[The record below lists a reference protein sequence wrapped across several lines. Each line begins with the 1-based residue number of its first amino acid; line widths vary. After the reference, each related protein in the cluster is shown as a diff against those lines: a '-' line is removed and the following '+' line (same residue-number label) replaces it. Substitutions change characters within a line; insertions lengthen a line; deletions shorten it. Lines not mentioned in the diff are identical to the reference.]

1 MKVYE
6 EDIIAAISTPIGEGA
21 ISIVRISGKG
31 SHRLADKIFQGK
43 TKLSDA
49 KTHTLH
55 YGKVITSETLMID
68 EVLAAVFKE
77 PNSYTAEDMVEFN
90 CHGGWY
96 VTNRI
101 LQEILSNGARL
112 AEPGEFTK
120 RAFLNGKIDLLQA
133 EAIADL
139 IKAKSEIAH
148 RASILQLEGNLSK
161 KIRSILD
168 KLTNLISLIELE
180 LDFVEENIIF
190 TNLQNTAKEINDII
204 AELNLLIKSFEYGK
218 VCREGVKVIIA
229 GKPNSG
235 KSSLLNRLLEENRA
249 IVTPIPGTTRDSIE
263 ENFVIKGALFKLV
276 DTAGIRLTIDS
287 IEIEG
292 VRRAYEK
299 IDQSDLVLFVIDV
312 SNIVL
317 HEDLHLIN
325 DIISKR
331 KTLVIVFNKI
341 DLVSNTFE
349 VLDVIINKLGSLSKV
364 KISALKGDGIEDLKE
379 IIFDTSVTKKQTL
392 PEGSI
397 YITNEWHKQ
406 ALVRSRDSLILALES
421 TIKGLSGE
429 FIALDLRA
437 SIDALGQIIGKVT
450 SDDILNN
457 IFSKFCIGK

>member
-31 SHRLADKIFQGK
+31 SNQLADKIFQGK
-43 TKLSDA
+43 TKLSEA

-55 YGKVITSETLMID
+55 YGTLKTSENLMID

-101 LQEILSNGARL
+101 LQEIISNGARL

-120 RAFLNGKIDLLQA
+120 RAYLNGKIDLIQA

-148 RASILQLEGNLSK
+148 KASILQLEGNLSK

-168 KLTNLISLIELE
+168 KLTNLISLVELE

-190 TNLQNTAKEINDII
+190 TNSKNTAKKICFII
-204 AELNLLIKSFEYGK
+204 DELNLLINSFEYGK

-249 IVTPIPGTTRDSIE
+249 IVTPIPGTTRDIIE
-263 ENFVIKGALFKLV
+263 ENFIINGALFKLV
-276 DTAGIRLTIDS
+276 DTAGIRLTTDT

-299 IDQSDLVLFVIDV
+299 IDQSDIVLFVID
-312 SNIVL
+312 
-317 HEDLHLIN
+317 IN
-325 DIISKR
+325 DIVPSEDIRIMNDIHSKG
-331 KTLVIVFNKI
+331 KALVIVFNKI
-341 DLVSNTFE
+341 DLINNTTQYF
-349 VLDVIINKLGSLSKV
+349 DDIISKLGLLAKV
-364 KISALKGDGIEDLKE
+364 RISALRGDGIEELKE
-379 IIFDTSVTKKQTL
+379 IIFQTSVLNKQTQ

-397 YITNEWHKQ
+397 YITNEWHKEV
-406 ALVRSRDSLILALES
+406 LVKSRESLILALDS
-421 TIKGLSGE
+421 TSKGLSGE
-429 FIALDLRA
+429 FIALDLKT

-450 SDDILNN
+450 SEDILNN

>member
-31 SHRLADKIFQGK
+31 SNQLADKIFQGK
-43 TKLSDA
+43 TKLSEA
-49 KTHTLH
+49 KTHTLQ
-55 YGKVITSETLMID
+55 YGTLKTSENLLID

-96 VTNRI
+96 VTNQVLKEII
-101 LQEILSNGARL
+101 LKGARL

-120 RAFLNGKIDLLQA
+120 RAYLNGKIDLIQA

-139 IKAKSEIAH
+139 IKAKSETAH
-148 RASILQLEGNLSK
+148 RASISQLEGNLSK

-180 LDFVEENIIF
+180 LDFSEENIIF
-190 TNLQNTAKEINDII
+190 TNIKNTAKEITSVTE
-204 AELNLLIKSFEYGK
+204 ELNLLIKSFEYGK

-276 DTAGIRLTIDS
+276 DTAGIRLTTDS

-292 VRRAYEK
+292 VRRTYEK
-299 IDQSDLVLFVIDV
+299 IDQSDLVLFVID
-312 SNIVL
+312 
-317 HEDLHLIN
+317 IN
-325 DIISKR
+325 DIVPSEDINLINYIHSKE
-331 KTLVIVFNKI
+331 KPLVIVFNKI
-341 DLVSNTFE
+341 DLVNNVPRS
-349 VLDVIINKLGSLSKV
+349 LDDIISKLGSLSKV
-364 KISALKGDGIEDLKE
+364 KISALRGDGIEDLKE
-379 IIFDTSVTKKQTL
+379 IIFQTSVLSKQTQ

-397 YITNEWHKQ
+397 FITNEWHKQ
-406 ALVRSRDSLILALES
+406 ALVKSRESLILALNS
-421 TIKGLSGE
+421 TLNGLSGE
-429 FIALDLRA
+429 FIALDLKA